1 MSGIGT
7 IRGITFQVAQAL
19 SDVVD
24 LVVEGRGEAVTI
36 EGAADVVDYEILDR
50 DGRAVAVRQA
60 KARQEPG
67 TWGANELAKILCV
80 WGEVDYADTAEFAFV
95 TDASLSDSGQR
106 LKNLIKDMKLHP
118 DEEVLRQTAASFRS
132 GLQLP
137 SLEVLRRVQI
147 LTRMGTVETV
157 LGKVEMRI
165 LTLLQRAR
173 LATPEDAESASNA
186 LLRKLFV
193 IGGTTDLEHR
203 TISRAEVLDAL
214 GLDEASMQGD
224 LAWSEDTAAAYRA
237 AVAED
242 SLQAHG
248 FAPMNVVSAAAT
260 PSVLRLLYA
269 PDSPQG
275 AQSLDAVLAEQAAA
289 LVGATGEGKSTALR
303 YLAAI
308 AAQRGLVPV
317 FLEASGHTPG
327 ALTRRVRYGI
337 EAVLKRPLT
346 AGAVQHVLAAP
357 ELLLLIDGVSEVSA
371 DTRASLRSDLGQL
384 AAQRP
389 VRVIA
394 TGRDLPLT
402 IAGVGLPDNTAVFR
416 ITGLDH
422 DGRMRIAAAHGR
434 QQAVRMIEH
443 RLGTTIDNPTLSQ
456 IGGDCT
462 RTKLRSS
469 RTAADNPMLFLMAL
483 SLSSDGVPHSR
494 AEVYEQFIRG
504 LVARAGAADDDVDIA
519 ALGVAWAEMISRD
532 QRTTDHY
539 SWRLAL
545 GTALDDLAALPAWRG
560 HTSTAERALAT
571 AQRTGLLTRSDPDS
585 GLAPLHDSFADF
597 LAAQAIVRQE
607 ASLPPQLNAGYDET
621 VLFMVEMAGL
631 DYAFAL
637 RLATENPLLACRVG
651 RQRESCGHADANQVG
666 SLLQALAGGRKLPA
680 LASSGLR
687 LCQHDRFTGVA
698 MAGEDYQMVDG
709 AQFDMLAREH
719 PAILMPPD
727 SGSLQLAV
735 TLWAAAV
742 ERAQRPSRR
751 LFQQTPPAD
760 ADQAGPLLIAYLRE
774 TRQEL
779 ERLAST
785 SLPDTVRSRVLA
797 AVGPPG
803 IVGYVADPEPGHLGG
818 FDVPIRY
825 RRSAE
830 YAITRGQP
838 PVGTGLL
845 NLDTL
850 ARMMHL
856 HPAVQAAHEVRQALD
871 VLTSYTWPVP

>member
-1 MSGIGT
+1 VSGVGT
-7 IRGITFQVAQAL
+7 IKGITFQTVQAL

-50 DGRAVAVRQA
+50 DGRPVAVRQA

-67 TWGANELAKILCV
+67 TWGANELAKILCA

-106 LKNLIKDMKLHP
+106 LQDLIKDMQLHP
-118 DEEVLRQTAASFRS
+118 DEAVLRQTAASFRG

-137 SLEVLRRVQI
+137 SLEVLRRVHV
-147 LTRMGTVETV
+147 LTRMGTAETV
-157 LGKVEMRI
+157 LAKVEMRI
-165 LTLLQRAR
+165 LTLLSRAR
-173 LATPEDAESASNA
+173 LATPEDAASAANS
-186 LLRKLFV
+186 LLRKLFI
-193 IGGTTDLEHR
+193 IGGSTDSGRR

-214 GLDEASMQGD
+214 GVDEASLQGD
-224 LAWSEDTAAAYRA
+224 LAWSQETAAAYRA

-242 SLQAHG
+242 SLQGHG
-248 FAPMNVVSAAAT
+248 FVPMNVVAAAT
-260 PSVLRLLYA
+260 PRVLRLLHD
-269 PDSPQG
+269 PDSLG
-275 AQSLDAVLAEQAAA
+275 AAQSLDAVLGEQAVA

-303 YLAAI
+303 YLAGI

-317 FLEASGHTPG
+317 LLEAAGHTAG
-327 ALTRRVRYGI
+327 ALPRRVRYEI
-337 EAVLKRPLT
+337 ETVLKRPLT

-357 ELLLLIDGVSEVSA
+357 ELLLVIDGVSEVSA
-371 DTRASLRSDLGQL
+371 DTRASLSSDLDQL

-394 TGRDLPLT
+394 AGRDLPLT
-402 IAGVGLPDNTAVFR
+402 IAGAGLPDSTAVFR
-416 ITGLDH
+416 VTGLDH
-422 DGRMRIAAAHGR
+422 DGRMKLAAAHGH
-434 QQAVRMIEH
+434 QQAVRTIEH
-443 RLGTTIDNPTLSQ
+443 RLGS
-456 IGGDCT
+456 
-462 RTKLRSS
+462 
-469 RTAADNPMLFLMAL
+469 AADNPMLFLMAL
-483 SLSSDGVPHSR
+483 SLSGDGVPRSR

-504 LVARAGAADDDVDIA
+504 LVARAGAADDDAGLA
-519 ALGVAWAEMISRD
+519 ALGVAWAEMIAHD
-532 QRTTDHY
+532 QRTADHY

-560 HTSTAERALAT
+560 HTSTAEKALET

-597 LAAQAIVRQE
+597 LAAKSIVRQE
-607 ASLPPQLNAGYDET
+607 ASLPPRLNAGYDET
-621 VLFMVEMAGL
+621 VLFMVELAGL
-631 DYAFAL
+631 DDALAL
-637 RLATENPLLACRVG
+637 RPATESPLLACRVA
-651 RQRESCGHADANQVG
+651 RQRQARGHADANQVG
-666 SLLQALAGGRKLPA
+666 SLLQALAEGQELPV
-680 LASSGLR
+680 LAGSGIR
-687 LCQHDRFTGVA
+687 LCQHDRFTGA
-698 MAGEDYQMVDG
+698 ALAGEDYQMVDA
-709 AQFDMLAREH
+709 AQFDMMAREN

-727 SGSLQLAV
+727 TGSLQLAV

-751 LFQQTPPAD
+751 LFQPAPSAD

-779 ERLAST
+779 HRLAST
-785 SLPDTVRSRVLA
+785 SLPGTVRGRVLA
-797 AVGPPG
+797 AIGPPG

-818 FDVPIRY
+818 LDVPIRY
-825 RRSAE
+825 HRSAE
-830 YAITRGQP
+830 YAVTRGQP
-838 PVGTGLL
+838 PAGTGPL

-850 ARMMHL
+850 ARMMRL
-856 HPAVQAAHEVRQALD
+856 HPAVQAAREIRQALD